1 MLKFSNLKMYKY
13 PTISIWIFLLFISCS
28 EKKSDSVDEKKAAQN
43 PTIDMLRGTWIEE
56 KDSLHIIE
64 FTDTLMI
71 EKYSGSIINQY
82 ELKFF
87 EGMPGKGGY
96 EDPAGM
102 VIQIEE
108 SKDNFHHF
116 IIEVLNSNNL
126 ELFHRGAGQRKFYNR
141 LKN

>member
-1 MLKFSNLKMYKY
+1 MLK
-13 PTISIWIFLLFISCS
+13 
-28 EKKSDSVDEKKAAQN
+28 
-43 PTIDMLRGTWIEE
+43 GTWIEE

-64 FTDTLMI
+64 FTDSLMI
-71 EKYSGSIINQY
+71 EKYSGSIINRY
-82 ELKFF
+82 GMKFF

-126 ELFHRGAGQRKFYNR
+126 ELLHRGAGQRKYYNR